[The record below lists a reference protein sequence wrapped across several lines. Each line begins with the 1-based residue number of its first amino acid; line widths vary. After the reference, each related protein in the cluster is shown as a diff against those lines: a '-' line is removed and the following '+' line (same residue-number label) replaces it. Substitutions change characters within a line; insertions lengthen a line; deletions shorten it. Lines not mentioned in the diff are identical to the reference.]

1 MALKAIK
8 ASQNSRW
15 RKMKLIRPHMSC
27 GRLTIFS
34 TIDGKFN
41 RNNSSPSTE
50 QRGANEQR
58 LKTHFGTGSSGRKAP
73 ASYRGCRAH
82 HGEPPRPELDL
93 QRHYTSN
100 CSSIP
105 EIELTKHLH
114 RYQGKKPPSQTSR
127 RCHYPLSLCRYHC
140 AVIIVRD
147 SVPGGIANST
157 YLCGIVATWPFIL
170 VQDEQ
175 NSLTTLPGRG
185 WQLHQHNV

>member
-114 RYQGKKPPSQTSR
+114 RLSR
-127 RCHYPLSLCRYHC
+127 QETPFTDEPTMPLSAITVPLSLCRNHC
-140 AVIIVRD
+140 KGFGA
-147 SVPGGIANST
+147 
-157 YLCGIVATWPFIL
+157 
-170 VQDEQ
+170 
-175 NSLTTLPGRG
+175 RG
-185 WQLHQHNV
+185 NRQ